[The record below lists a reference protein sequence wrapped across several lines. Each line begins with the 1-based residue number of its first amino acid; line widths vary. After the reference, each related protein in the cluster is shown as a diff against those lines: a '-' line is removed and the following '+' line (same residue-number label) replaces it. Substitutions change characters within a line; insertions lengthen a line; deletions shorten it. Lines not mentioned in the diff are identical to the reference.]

1 MCFHLYIKINMNYTM
16 CWQVVHAFHA
26 EKTKKLRLL
35 PLQLKKG
42 PVHICVQNPHSFL
55 LHTVR
60 VNHHFKTTAF
70 VMQRPLH
77 CLLRLF
83 KGVSI
88 RDQRHHIML
97 SRT

>member
-55 LHTVR
+55 ITYRSGKPSL
-60 VNHHFKTTAF
+60 
-70 VMQRPLH
+70 
-77 CLLRLF
+77 
-83 KGVSI
+83 
-88 RDQRHHIML
+88 
-97 SRT
+97 